1 MVTAVDI
8 RARIEQDVFD
18 YQQLTGLLGEY
29 AKARDR
35 ISELLRQSHL
45 VRIKK
50 GLYTF
55 SPALLRQPLLMPV
68 LANLIYGPSYVSG
81 VYALS
86 YHGLIPEGVTVVTS
100 QTTGRTCEFETPL
113 GRFSYRRSMGKR
125 YPVGVTRVETGAGAY
140 LIATPEKAIFDTVCD
155 DSRFNGGDEDEVLI
169 YLTEDLRME
178 QDDLQRLDKGRIEAL
193 EKVARGRM
201 LALTACLKRLAG
213 GGR

>member
-35 ISELLRQSHL
+35 IGELLRQGH
-45 VRIKK
+45 VIRIKK

-55 SPALLRQPLLMPV
+55 GESLRRRPLLLPV

-86 YHGLIPEGVTVVTS
+86 YHGLIPEGVAVVTS
-100 QTTGRTCEFETPL
+100 QTTGRSCEFETPF
-113 GRFSYRRSMGKR
+113 GRFSYRRSMGGR
-125 YPVGVTRVETGAGAY
+125 YPVGVARVEIENSAY
-140 LIATPEKAIFDTVCD
+140 LIATPEKALFDAVYD
-155 DSRFNGGDEDEVLI
+155 DSRFDGGSEDEILV
-169 YLTEDLRME
+169 YLTEDLRIE
-178 QDDLQRLDKGRIEAL
+178 RADLQRLDRARLEAL

-201 LALTACLKRLAG
+201 LALTGCLKRLTG
-213 GGR
+213 GGA